1 MKGVEEMERIKF
13 LSILRELRNECRRV
27 NEENDK
33 LDPNNEVIYEV
44 LQLSD
49 LSEKW
54 DNLDK

>member
-1 MKGVEEMERIKF
+1 MERIKF

-54 DNLDK
+54 DNV